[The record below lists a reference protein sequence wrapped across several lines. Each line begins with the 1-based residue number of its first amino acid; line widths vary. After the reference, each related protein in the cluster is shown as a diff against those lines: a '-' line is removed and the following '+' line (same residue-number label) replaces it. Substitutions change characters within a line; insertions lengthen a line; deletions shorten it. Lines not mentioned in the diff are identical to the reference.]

1 MNVSKITTLLWF
13 IVQKKFNM
21 LRIFL
26 TPIFAVVFISLL
38 TQCTDDVQSRK
49 IDFPLES
56 FQAGDIVFR
65 RGEGF
70 ASRMVIFNDPDGDY
84 SHVGMIVQKDSTLV
98 VVHALPGNHPTQ
110 SGKDLVRAESIAEFF
125 STENALYGKV
135 MRLQLN
141 DTQRSELSKSALRKV
156 EDNVAFDHNY
166 NCLDTTKLYCTELL
180 QLLYMQVGIDISE
193 GRTTRISI
201 PGLHADIIMPADI
214 HRNKQLTT
222 IFSF

>member
-1 MNVSKITTLLWF
+1 MNVGKITILLWF

-26 TPIFAVVFISLL
+26 IPIFAVVFISLL

-135 MRLQLN
+135 MAQLQSNEAFILDLIGKIGEYTVYDSTEYRMKEFAEKFDA
-141 DTQRSELSKSALRKV
+141 DTALSA
-156 EDNVAFDHNY
+156 
-166 NCLDTTKLYCTELL
+166 TTVSVTTIISIIT
-180 QLLYMQVGIDISE
+180 MPVIVGIAAM
-193 GRTTRISI
+193 
-201 PGLHADIIMPADI
+201 L
-214 HRNKQLTT
+214 
-222 IFSF
+222 